1 MVHSNGCDF
10 YCVCFSFGG
19 KHVTP
24 RTLTSQFLGNM
35 VCVEGIVTKSRFT
48 YLLNCLSFILLCH
61 LATRMRQYCFC
72 SSEQN

>member
-1 MVHSNGCDF
+1 MTVKNVEQSGYKTANVVNSMF
-10 YCVCFSFGG
+10 TVCVCSFGS

-48 YLLNCLSFILLCH
+48 Y
-61 LATRMRQYCFC
+61 
-72 SSEQN
+72 